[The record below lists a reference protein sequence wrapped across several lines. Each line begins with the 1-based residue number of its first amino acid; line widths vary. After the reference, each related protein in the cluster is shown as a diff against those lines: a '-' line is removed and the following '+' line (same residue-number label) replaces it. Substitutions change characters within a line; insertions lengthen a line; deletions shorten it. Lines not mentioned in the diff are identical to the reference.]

1 MVEDIIEQLKL
12 NQVWKF
18 KTPCFRPNL
27 YYDVI
32 FEDNLESSYSHLR
45 KFIKWVLKD
54 EDDLKPVSRNLHL
67 LVNIFHIIVSD
78 NDNSDEALKT

>member
-1 MVEDIIEQLKL
+1 MVQDIIEQLKL

-27 YYDVI
+27 YYDVV

-54 EDDLKPVSRNLHL
+54 EDDLKPVSCNIYL
-67 LVNIFHIIVSD
+67 LYKNHYTIPVD
-78 NDNSDEALKT
+78 